1 MFENIGNTIKIM
13 AKVFWW
19 IGTITI
25 VGILMIWPMAFV
37 LYGFGEL
44 VEKQSETAKYIKAS
58 NKQQPKKEDKDEL
71 PEI

>member
-1 MFENIGNTIKIM
+1 MFKNIGNTIKVM

-25 VGILMIWPMAFV
+25 VGVLMIWPMAFV

-44 VEKQSETAKYIKAS
+44 VEKQSETAKCIKA
-58 NKQQPKKEDKDEL
+58 NNTQQINEDKDEL

>member
-1 MFENIGNTIKIM
+1 MFENIGNTIKVM

-19 IGTITI
+19 IGTVTI
-25 VGILMIWPMAFV
+25 VGILIVWPSTFI

-44 VEKQSETAKYIKAS
+44 IEKQTQIARKLKNSAKA
-58 NKQQPKKEDKDEL
+58 QPKVESKDDL